1 MCRKHGNLKE
11 KFKGF
16 LLMFFGKKQKNK
28 KTAGLEEYSTE
39 YCFLLKK
46 QFRQMEKSRQKKE
59 KKNAGSP
66 TPLHRE

>member
-1 MCRKHGNLKE
+1 VQKTWQFKRKIADV
-11 KFKGF
+11 FW
-16 LLMFFGKKQKNK
+16 KKKKKTNK